1 MSVQQRK
8 NRAVIIVNYEFH
20 GSSELLKHR
29 KGAKREADKLFKAL
43 SKLNYAVKLHY
54 DQEAQE
60 IEEIYRQESREEH
73 GDCFVSIL
81 SSHGEEGAIYDCRG
95 ELLKLTRIFQM
106 LSPQRCPVL
115 AGKPKIFFIQA
126 CRGNVT
132 DPGVWV
138 ETDSGRPPADSFSH
152 YLSIP
157 DSTRPPADSF
167 SHYLSI
173 PDSTAVMFAC
183 SPGYSAFLSLGGSV
197 FLQTLLEFLEGDERH
212 LELARLMTRISW
224 KVAFHWEAKGE
235 YQGEKEMPC
244 FVTNMVRE
252 VYPFSIQT
260 TESSSL

>member
-1 MSVQQRK
+1 RSRPTRK

-20 GSSELLKHR
+20 GSPEPLKLR

-115 AGKPKIFFIQA
+115 AGNVCGSERFTDVTQDDAENQLPKARNALPIL
-126 CRGNVT
+126 
-132 DPGVWV
+132 
-138 ETDSGRPPADSFSH
+138 H
-152 YLSIP
+152 Y
-157 DSTRPPADSF
+157 
-167 SHYLSI
+167 
-173 PDSTAVMFAC
+173 
-183 SPGYSAFLSLGGSV
+183 FLV
-197 FLQTLLEFLEGDERH
+197 
-212 LELARLMTRISW
+212 
-224 KVAFHWEAKGE
+224 
-235 YQGEKEMPC
+235 
-244 FVTNMVRE
+244 
-252 VYPFSIQT
+252 
-260 TESSSL
+260 

>member
-20 GSSELLKHR
+20 SRTESLSPR

-54 DQEAQE
+54 DQTAQE
-60 IEEIYRQESREEH
+60 IEEIYQQESREEH

-95 ELLKLTRIFQM
+95 ELVKLTRIFQM

-126 CRGNVT
+126 CRGNKM

-138 ETDSGRPPADSFSH
+138 ETDSA
-152 YLSIP
+152 
-157 DSTRPPADSF
+157 RPPADSF

-183 SPGYSAFLSLGGSV
+183 SPGYSAFLNPLGSM

-224 KVAFHWEAKGE
+224 KVAFHCEAKGQ
-235 YQGEKEMPC
+235 YKGNKEMPC

-260 TESSSL
+260 TETGSL

>member
-1 MSVQQRK
+1 MSMQQRK
-8 NRAVIIVNYEFH
+8 NRAVIIVNYAFCSRTEP
-20 GSSELLKHR
+20 LQPR

-43 SKLNYAVKLHY
+43 SKLNYAVKLYY
-54 DQEAQE
+54 DQAAKD

-81 SSHGEEGAIYDCRG
+81 SSHGEEGAIYDCWG
-95 ELLKLTRIFQM
+95 ELVKLTRIFQI
-106 LSPQRCPVL
+106 LLPRRCPVL

-157 DSTRPPADSF
+157 DST
-167 SHYLSI
+167 
-173 PDSTAVMFAC
+173 AVMFAC
-183 SPGYSAFLSLGGSV
+183 SPGYSAFLNPLGSM

-224 KVAFHWEAKGE
+224 KVAFHCEAKGPH
-235 YQGEKEMPC
+235 QGHKEMPC

-252 VYPFSIQT
+252 VYPFSTQT
-260 TESSSL
+260 TETVKL

>member
-20 GSSELLKHR
+20 SRAESLLPR

-54 DQEAQE
+54 DQTAKE
-60 IEEIYRQESREEH
+60 IEEIYEQESREEH

-95 ELLKLTRIFQM
+95 ELVKLTRIFQM

-126 CRGNVT
+126 CRGNKM

-138 ETDSGRPPADSFSH
+138 ETDSAQPS
-152 YLSIP
+152 
-157 DSTRPPADSF
+157 ADSF

-183 SPGYSAFLSLGGSV
+183 SPGYSAFLNPLGSM

-224 KVAFHWEAKGE
+224 KVAFHCEAKGQ
-235 YQGEKEMPC
+235 YKGNKEMPC

-252 VYPFSIQT
+252 VYPFSTQT
-260 TESSSL
+260 TETGSL

>member
-20 GSSELLKHR
+20 SRAVSLSPR

-54 DQEAQE
+54 DQTAKE
-60 IEEIYRQESREEH
+60 IEEIYQQESREEH

-95 ELLKLTRIFQM
+95 ELVKLTRIFQM
-106 LSPQRCPVL
+106 LSPT
-115 AGKPKIFFIQA
+115 KA
-126 CRGNVT
+126 CRGNEM

-138 ETDSGRPPADSFSH
+138 ETDSA
-152 YLSIP
+152 
-157 DSTRPPADSF
+157 RPPADSF

-183 SPGYSAFLSLGGSV
+183 SPGYSAFLNPLGSM

-224 KVAFHWEAKGE
+224 KVAFHCEAKGQ
-235 YQGEKEMPC
+235 YKGDKEMPC

-252 VYPFSIQT
+252 VYPFSTQT
-260 TESSSL
+260 TETGSL